1 MTLAEVVWLSGLFI
15 GTVLGLPLGIV
26 IDRIVL
32 RPSVR
37 VLLSHRADG
46 PRRGA

>member
-26 IDRIVL
+26 IDRIV